1 MPAIK
6 QVFTVNHPRDVVWD
20 KFQDI
25 DAVVECLPGAS
36 LTGPV
41 VDGKAKGRVTVK
53 LGPVK
58 ADFGGEAEITT
69 DEATH
74 TGKIAGV
81 GIDKNHSSRAKGTAT
96 YTLED
101 APNGGTVVTV
111 DVEYSLSGSL
121 AQFARGGIVDAV
133 AEQICQDFAAN
144 LEAELSADTSEPARA
159 APGSAPV
166 EGEGVSPIAHE
177 ATTQPAPAVAPKRK
191 QTELNAFG
199 LLWTVFKKR
208 IARLFGRG

>member
-6 QVFTVNHPRDVVWD
+6 QVFTVNHPKDVVWQ

-25 DAVVECLPGAS
+25 DAVVQCLPGAS

-41 VDGKAKGRVTVK
+41 VDGKAKGHVTVK

-69 DEATH
+69 DESIH
-74 TGKIAGV
+74 TGTISGV
-81 GIDKNHSSRAKGTAT
+81 GVDKNHSSRAKGTAT
-96 YTLED
+96 YVLAD
-101 APNGGTVVTV
+101 APDGGTTVTV
-111 DVEYSLSGSL
+111 EVDYTLSGSL
-121 AQFARGGIVDAV
+121 AQFARGGIVEAV

-144 LEAELSADTSEPARA
+144 LESELSAGA
-159 APGSAPV
+159 APAAPVGGTAEATPVAPEAVQPASAP
-166 EGEGVSPIAHE
+166 A
-177 ATTQPAPAVAPKRK
+177 AAPRK
-191 QTELNAFG
+191 QTELNAFA

-208 IARLFGRG
+208 IAKLFGRA